1 MVLRDSLDNDPCFV
15 ISIAARMVGVHAQ
28 TLRYYERVGLLFPS
42 RTEGRRRLYSPQEI
56 ERLRKIKTLT
66 EDMGVNLAGAEVV
79 LKLMDRMAEMEN
91 EIKQLTQEV
100 KYLRAAPRQK
110 GQPLPQ

>member
-1 MVLRDSLDNDPCFV
+1 MRDFLSDEPCYV

-42 RTEGRRRLYSPQEI
+42 RTEGRRRLYSQQEI

-66 EDMGVNLAGAEVV
+66 EDLGVNLAGAEVI
-79 LKLMDRMAEMEN
+79 LKLMDRISEMETN
-91 EIKQLTQEV
+91 ISQLTDEIESL
-100 KYLRAAPRQK
+100 KTA
-110 GQPLPQ
+110 QP